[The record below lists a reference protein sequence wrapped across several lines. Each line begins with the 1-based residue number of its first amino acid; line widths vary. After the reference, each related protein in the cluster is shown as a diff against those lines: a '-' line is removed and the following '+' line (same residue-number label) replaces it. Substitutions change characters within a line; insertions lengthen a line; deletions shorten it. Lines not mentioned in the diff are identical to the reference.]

1 MSIFLMIESHE
12 DIRVL
17 YISRYEEAFSLVC
30 HVIFRTCAAHPYEDN
45 PMVNAL
51 EMQEDGTSHSV
62 DINRES
68 LQPDRVFCIVDNT
81 NKNVYIWLG
90 KEANV
95 RKRFV
100 GAQVASKIRGELS
113 TGYRVRS
120 LDQGD
125 ETADFFNSLTHD

>member
-1 MSIFLMIESHE
+1 
-12 DIRVL
+12 
-17 YISRYEEAFSLVC
+17 
-30 HVIFRTCAAHPYEDN
+30 
-45 PMVNAL
+45 MVAAL
-51 EMQEDGTSHSV
+51 EMQEDGTTLSV

-68 LQPDRVFCIVDNT
+68 LQPDRVFCVVDDT

-100 GAQVASKIRGELS
+100 GARVAGRIRGELS
-113 TGYRVRS
+113 TGFRVRS

-125 ETADFFNSLTHD
+125 ESADFFNSLTRD

>member
-1 MSIFLMIESHE
+1 
-12 DIRVL
+12 
-17 YISRYEEAFSLVC
+17 
-30 HVIFRTCAAHPYEDN
+30 
-45 PMVNAL
+45 MVNAL
-51 EMQEDGTSHSV
+51 EMQEDGTSLSV

-68 LQPDRVFCIVDNT
+68 LLPDRVFCIVDDT

-100 GAQVASKIRGELS
+100 GAQIASKIRGELS
-113 TGYRVRS
+113 TGFRVRS

-125 ETADFFNSLTHD
+125 ETADFFNSLTRD

>member
-1 MSIFLMIESHE
+1 
-12 DIRVL
+12 
-17 YISRYEEAFSLVC
+17 
-30 HVIFRTCAAHPYEDN
+30 
-45 PMVNAL
+45 MVDAL
-51 EMQEDGTSHSV
+51 EMQEDGTTLSV

-68 LQPDRVFCIVDNT
+68 LQPDQVFCVVDDT

-100 GAQVASKIRGELS
+100 GAQVAGKIRGELS
-113 TGYRVRS
+113 TGFRVRS

-125 ETADFFNSLTHD
+125 EPAHFFNSLTRD